1 MNPIFEF
8 LITPYEN
15 YSLLH
20 ITLESVAVI
29 LGLVSVWF
37 VKQDN
42 ILVYP
47 SGMISTGIFVYL
59 LLEAGLI
66 GDFMINAYYFI
77 MSIYG
82 WYFWTRR
89 EKGVIAHPIA
99 IMKSKEK
106 RWGFILFLVLLILV
120 GGIYLLF
127 DRWNDW
133 TAPLDTFT
141 TALFFVGMWLMARKK
156 IEHWIFWIVGD
167 IISIPLYLYK
177 ELGLTSL
184 QYLIFTI
191 IAIFGY
197 IQWKKILNS
206 SKAIA

>member
-1 MNPIFEF
+1 MNPIFDF
-8 LITPYEN
+8 LIAPYEN

-20 ITLESVAVI
+20 ITLELVAVV

-37 VKQDN
+37 AKQDN

-59 LLEAGLI
+59 LLQAGLI

-89 EKGVIAHPIA
+89 KEGKIEHPIA
-99 IMKSKEK
+99 RMNSKEK
-106 RWGFILFLVLLILV
+106 RVWFILFMIILLFV
-120 GGIYLLF
+120 GGIYILF
-127 DRWNDW
+127 DKWKDW
-133 TAPLDTFT
+133 SAPLDTFT

-167 IISIPLYLYK
+167 IISIPLYLFK
-177 ELGLTSL
+177 ELGL
-184 QYLIFTI
+184 
-191 IAIFGY
+191 G
-197 IQWKKILNS
+197 
-206 SKAIA
+206 

>member
-37 VKQDN
+37 AKQDN

-59 LLEAGLI
+59 LLQAGLI

-89 EKGVIAHPIA
+89 EEGLIVHPIA
-99 IMKSKEK
+99 RMKSKEK
-106 RWGFILFLVLLILV
+106 RWGFMLFWVLLLLV

-127 DRWNDW
+127 DQWNDW

-177 ELGLTSL
+177 ELGLTSF

-197 IQWKKILNS
+197 IQWKRILNS

>member
-1 MNPIFEF
+1 MNPIFDF
-8 LITPYEN
+8 LIAPYEN

-20 ITLESVAVI
+20 ITLELVAVV

-37 VKQDN
+37 AKQDN

-47 SGMISTGIFVYL
+47 SCMISTGIFVYL
-59 LLEAGLI
+59 LLQAGLI

-89 EKGVIAHPIA
+89 KEGKIEHPIA
-99 IMKSKEK
+99 RMNSKEK
-106 RWGFILFLVLLILV
+106 RVWFILFMIILLFV
-120 GGIYLLF
+120 GGIYILF
-127 DRWNDW
+127 DKWKDW
-133 TAPLDTFT
+133 SAHLDTFT

-167 IISIPLYLYK
+167 IISIPLYLFK

-184 QYLIFTI
+184 QYIIFTI

-197 IQWKKILNS
+197 IQWKKILNN
-206 SKAIA
+206 SKPIA

>member
-1 MNPIFEF
+1 MNPIFDF
-8 LITPYEN
+8 LIAPYEN

-20 ITLESVAVI
+20 ITLELVAVV

-37 VKQDN
+37 AKQDN

-59 LLEAGLI
+59 LLQAGLI

-89 EKGVIAHPIA
+89 KEGKIEHPIA
-99 IMKSKEK
+99 RMNSKEK
-106 RWGFILFLVLLILV
+106 RVWFILFMIILLFV
-120 GGIYLLF
+120 GGIYILF
-127 DRWNDW
+127 DKWKDW
-133 TAPLDTFT
+133 SAPLDTFT
-141 TALFFVGMWLMARKK
+141 TALFFVGMWLMAKRK
-156 IEHWIFWIVGD
+156 IENWTLWIIGDCIVV
-167 IISIPLYLYK
+167 PLFAYR
-177 ELGLTSL
+177 GLWMLSL

-191 IAIFGY
+191 LAIMAY
-197 IQWKKILNS
+197 LEWKRTLQQKRI
-206 SKAIA
+206 